1 MTTPY
6 SLDLRERVVAAV
18 EHGGMSRNQA
28 AARYGVAVSSA
39 VKWVARFRATGSA
52 APAKMGGYKPKTLRG
67 EHAEWL
73 IARCKERA
81 FTLSQL
87 VEELLELRELKVDRR
102 SVWEFVHAEG
112 LSYKK
117 KRVWICP
124 AFVESVFKF
133 TRPFSRT
140 EAG

>member
-1 MTTPY
+1 MTKPY
-6 SLDLRERVVAAV
+6 SMDLREGVVGAV
-18 EHGGMSRNQA
+18 ESGGMSRNQA

-52 APAKMGGYKPKTLRG
+52 APAKIGGYKPKTLRG

-73 IARCKERA
+73 IARCKEKD

-87 VEELLELRELKVDRR
+87 VEELREVRGLKVDRR

-112 LSYKK
+112 LSFKK
-117 KRVWICP
+117 KPVRQGAGSSRRRP
-124 AFVESVFKF
+124 A
-133 TRPFSRT
+133 
-140 EAG
+140 A